1 MKKQIVAEH
10 EMSIIIGPLCAKK
23 WKDLVDTFHK
33 KIDKSGSRGG
43 GGYPYQIE
51 QPSGISTIVFPS

>member
-10 EMSIIIGPLCAKK
+10 EMSIIIGLLCAKK
-23 WKDLVDTFHK
+23 WKDLVDTFRK
-33 KIDKSGSRGG
+33 KIDKSGS

-51 QPSGISTIVFPS
+51 KPSGISTIIFPS